1 MSFSIFIASRT
12 RTVSPFFTAWPA
24 AAFTATIFPGIGAVT
39 LTEPAAPAGAAGAG
53 AGAAA
58 GAGAGAGTGA
68 AGAGAAANAARAAAP
83 TARPRR
89 SDLRYGLSYKAP
101 LRELFFSSACL
112 SLSSVFPES
121 AALPGLRACSGPG
134 GAFRRVG
141 RSACAL
147 FGRLSGFECK
157 ICYFD

>member
-68 AGAGAAANAARAAAP
+68 AGAGAAAKAAGAAAFNGYCICF
-83 TARPRR
+83 
-89 SDLRYGLSYKAP
+89 SIYCNGICLHDL
-101 LRELFFSSACL
+101 
-112 SLSSVFPES
+112 FP
-121 AALPGLRACSGPG
+121 P
-134 GAFRRVG
+134 
-141 RSACAL
+141 
-147 FGRLSGFECK
+147 
-157 ICYFD
+157 